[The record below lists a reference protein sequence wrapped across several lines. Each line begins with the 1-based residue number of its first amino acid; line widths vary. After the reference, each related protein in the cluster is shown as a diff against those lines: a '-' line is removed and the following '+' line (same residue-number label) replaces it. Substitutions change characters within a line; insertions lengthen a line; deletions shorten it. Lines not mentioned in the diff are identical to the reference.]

1 MRVKFHQLCHMH
13 AKRMQWTGTI
23 NWSISYICVGSPNLP
38 CDLPVTHTEPRM
50 LIDFATYQIDYHSS
64 IEQQLIK
71 HACSFN
77 KYPKLTEA
85 AAWNKHNTWVGFFYS
100 RIIFFYFFL
109 TGIVFAYIYIFLF
122 SGIPHGME
130 VIIISCCEKLLS
142 KASRYPPTRLQA

>member
-1 MRVKFHQLCHMH
+1 VRVKFHQLCHMH

-38 CDLPVTHTEPRM
+38 CDLPVTLEGITHKEPRM
-50 LIDFATYQIDYHSS
+50 LIDFATYQIDDHSS

-85 AAWNKHNTWVGFFYS
+85 AAWNKHNTWVGFFFIVES
-100 RIIFFYFFL
+100 FFFYFFL
-109 TGIVFAYIYIFLF
+109 TGIVFPYIYF
-122 SGIPHGME
+122 S
-130 VIIISCCEKLLS
+130 LLWNTS
-142 KASRYPPTRLQA
+142 WNGSNNHQLLWETAF